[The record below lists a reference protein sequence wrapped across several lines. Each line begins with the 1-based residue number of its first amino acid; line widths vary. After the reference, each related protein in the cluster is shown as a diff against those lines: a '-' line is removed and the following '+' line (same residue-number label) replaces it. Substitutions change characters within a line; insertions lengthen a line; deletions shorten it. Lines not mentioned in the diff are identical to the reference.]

1 MSLLYRAGAFLF
13 YFGIVSAILAI
24 FFIGVFSAYAYAQG
38 LRIPDVIYSMAKIFV
53 LSSVIGGLGG
63 LLTGRVIGAFL
74 PGVSQ
79 AIGISFILTYFLPI
93 YTSVCGVI
101 NTLIYYL
108 PIDNTVKI
116 ALASTVYTFSA
127 FALMF
132 YIGVKVGAL
141 PVM

>member
-13 YFGIVSAILAI
+13 YFGIVSAVLAM

-38 LRIPDVIYSMAKIFV
+38 LQIPDVIYNMAKIFAI
-53 LSSVIGGLGG
+53 SVVLGG
-63 LLTGRVIGAFL
+63 LSGLLAGRVIGAFI
-74 PGVSQ
+74 PGISQ

-108 PIDNTVKI
+108 PVDGAVKI

-132 YIGVKVGAL
+132 YIGVKAGAL

>member
-1 MSLLYRAGAFLF
+1 MSLLYKSGAFLF
-13 YFGIVSAILAI
+13 YFGIVSAILSI
-24 FFIGVFSAYAYAQG
+24 FFIGVFSAYAYAEG
-38 LRIPDVIYSMAKIFV
+38 LQIPDVIYSMAKIFII
-53 LSSVIGGLGG
+53 SSVLGGLNG

-74 PGVSQ
+74 PGVNQ
-79 AIGISFILTYFLPI
+79 AVGISFVLSYFLPI

-108 PIDNTVKI
+108 PLDSAVKI
-116 ALASTVYTFSA
+116 ALASTVYAFSG